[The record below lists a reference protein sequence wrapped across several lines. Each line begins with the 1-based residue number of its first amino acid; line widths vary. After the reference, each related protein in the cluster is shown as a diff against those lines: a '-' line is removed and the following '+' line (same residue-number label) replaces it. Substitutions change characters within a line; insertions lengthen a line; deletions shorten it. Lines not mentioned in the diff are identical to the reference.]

1 MFSERFVYQ
10 PNHFGNFDLSGPA
23 ILHKNI
29 AKDYSQEDIDNL
41 SKEINLRLEFR
52 KSDRGHKHI
61 SDYGYCEEES
71 FNDLDFC
78 KILELRAITKERL
91 KSINPSFREVIRNK
105 IKDLEL
111 KEARK
116 HESKIR
122 AWNLVVGLILGLT
135 IAGVAA
141 WLFNT

>member
-91 KSINPSFREVIRNK
+91 KSINP
-105 IKDLEL
+105 
-111 KEARK
+111 KEFQ
-116 HESKIR
+116 
-122 AWNLVVGLILGLT
+122 LIP
-135 IAGVAA
+135 
-141 WLFNT
+141 